1 MQFSPKVI
9 QAIEKIQSEMLNT
22 KRSKNF
28 SQILIRKEKS
38 QILLQEHVSC
48 SVQLFLN

>member
-22 KRSKNF
+22 KRSKK
-28 SQILIRKEKS
+28 LVKY
-38 QILLQEHVSC
+38 
-48 SVQLFLN
+48 